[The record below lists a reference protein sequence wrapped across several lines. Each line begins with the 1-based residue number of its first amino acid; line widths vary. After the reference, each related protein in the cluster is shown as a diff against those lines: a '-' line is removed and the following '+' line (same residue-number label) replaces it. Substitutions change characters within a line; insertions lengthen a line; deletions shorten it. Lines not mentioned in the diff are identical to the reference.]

1 MEKSQE
7 LTNQIQKTINNP
19 IINKIK
25 SGTQDIQA
33 TIANTNK
40 TQLDKNQ
47 ISSEEDI
54 IENKLIQKRTP
65 II

>member
-1 MEKSQE
+1 MEKSQD

-19 IINKIK
+19 IVNKIK
-25 SGTQDIQA
+25 SGTQDIKN

-40 TQLDKNQ
+40 DQLDKNQ

-54 IENKLIQKRTP
+54 IENKLIQRRTP